1 MRMEREDED
10 GERRGGWR
18 ERMRMEREDED
29 GKKDKDG
36 ESMRM
41 ERG

>member
-10 GERRGGWR
+10 GERMRM

-29 GKKDKDG
+29 G
-36 ESMRM
+36 

>member
-10 GERRGGWR
+10 GVRGWVWR
-18 ERMRMEREDED
+18 EYED
-29 GKKDKDG
+29 GKR
-36 ESMRM
+36 MRL